1 VSIPDDPLVIAAML
15 RARLDEI
22 DAVAI
27 SRALRIYGAAH
38 ARLLEQVMALIDSL
52 GDPTQPVPSNAL
64 ALASRAELLTQI
76 ETVLTRAGVQI
87 EPTLIEARQQA
98 VAVAMEAA
106 EAMAGA
112 QAADMRQKAEL
123 ARDWAKLNE
132 RAVKELVESTAD
144 GEPLGR
150 WLRELGPETRAAVEE
165 KIERAVVE
173 SVNVGDLAEKLTRE
187 VDMSQR
193 RALMVTRES
202 SFGVQ
207 RRASEQQYRE
217 NRRLLRGKMRIEKI
231 DEKTCRACLAHH
243 GTIYPVD
250 ALVPRHVNCVVEG
263 TRVRAT
269 GVVAA
274 MRREYSGR
282 VVELET
288 MSGHRITV
296 TPNHPLLT
304 PKGWIAAGHLNEGD
318 YLILDA
324 SSYGVT
330 DGVDDGE
337 NVPPRVEEVVAALD
351 VARGVVTV
359 EMPSAAPDFHG
370 DGIDSQVNVVWADCQ
385 LGDRVHSALSEKF
398 GDRILMNASVRASV
412 LASGSRF
419 DPFFKG
425 DYTASS
431 SVMSS
436 GGDLIALSGSHSCHP
451 QLHDL
456 RGAPSGNTVSLQT
469 VVDNDRVNAVA
480 PSDGV
485 CSFSS
490 EVTPYGIGL
499 VHGTSRPSGGGSLS
513 GREGIL
519 LNFAAEDPALLE
531 NSLET
536 RRTKAGN
543 CEADTLHSFTGN
555 IAIDRIVNYVVR
567 DFRGHVFNL
576 ETKDGFYSANG
587 ILTHN
592 CRAVLAPV
600 VRGGIGLE
608 EPSVNAVEYLESLS
622 EDQQRMVLGSQEGVE
637 AWRSGE
643 VELDD
648 FSEVYQTEWGPQE
661 RIVGVERA
669 RANAA
674 RRRAGDRRAAD

>member
-1 VSIPDDPLVIAAML
+1 MSIPDDPLVIAAML

-250 ALVPRHVNCVVEG
+250 ALVPRH
-263 TRVRAT
+263 
-269 GVVAA
+269 
-274 MRREYSGR
+274 
-282 VVELET
+282 L
-288 MSGHRITV
+288 
-296 TPNHPLLT
+296 
-304 PKGWIAAGHLNEGD
+304 
-318 YLILDA
+318 
-324 SSYGVT
+324 
-330 DGVDDGE
+330 
-337 NVPPRVEEVVAALD
+337 
-351 VARGVVTV
+351 
-359 EMPSAAPDFHG
+359 
-370 DGIDSQVNVVWADCQ
+370 
-385 LGDRVHSALSEKF
+385 
-398 GDRILMNASVRASV
+398 
-412 LASGSRF
+412 
-419 DPFFKG
+419 
-425 DYTASS
+425 
-431 SVMSS
+431 
-436 GGDLIALSGSHSCHP
+436 
-451 QLHDL
+451 
-456 RGAPSGNTVSLQT
+456 
-469 VVDNDRVNAVA
+469 
-480 PSDGV
+480 
-485 CSFSS
+485 
-490 EVTPYGIGL
+490 
-499 VHGTSRPSGGGSLS
+499 
-513 GREGIL
+513 
-519 LNFAAEDPALLE
+519 
-531 NSLET
+531 
-536 RRTKAGN
+536 
-543 CEADTLHSFTGN
+543 
-555 IAIDRIVNYVVR
+555 
-567 DFRGHVFNL
+567 
-576 ETKDGFYSANG
+576 
-587 ILTHN
+587 N
-592 CRAVLAPV
+592 CRAVLGPV
-600 VRGGIGLE
+600 VRGGIGLQ